1 MRMGMV
7 GNMALAQ
14 RKVLI
19 MAEGDFGGANKALA
33 VG

>member
-1 MRMGMV
+1 MV